1 MTNSQPSASGAP
13 APSITQLPKASLRE
27 RVSSALR
34 AAIISGEM
42 APGALYSAPSLAARF
57 GVSATPVREAM
68 LDLVKEGHVTI
79 APNKGFRVTEVD
91 DTQLDEIAAVRRLLE
106 PPVLRQ
112 VTPVVPAADFPD
124 LRRLAQ
130 RIVDEAEAGDLAAYT
145 EADRTFHLRL
155 LAYAGNARLVEIVS
169 DLRGQTRLLGLA
181 SLLGNGGLVESAREH
196 LTIVDLL
203 ESRDAD
209 AVEAFMQRHIDQV
222 RGRWARPPA

>member
-1 MTNSQPSASGAP
+1 MTQAS
-13 APSITQLPKASLRE
+13 SIVQLPKANLRE
-27 RVSSALR
+27 RVTSALR

-68 LDLVKEGHVTI
+68 LDLVKENLVTI

-91 DTQLDEIAAVRRLLE
+91 DAQLDEIAAIRQLLE
-106 PPVLRQ
+106 PPVVRQ
-112 VTPVVPAADFPD
+112 VTPTIPAEDFPM

-130 RIVDEAEAGDLAAYT
+130 DIVDWAEAGDLAEYT
-145 EADRTFHLRL
+145 QADRTFHLRL
-155 LAYAGNARLVEIVS
+155 LAYAGNARLVELVS

-181 SLLGNGGLVESAREH
+181 SLLENGELVESAREH
-196 LTIVDLL
+196 LTIVDLI

-209 AVEAFMQRHIDQV
+209 AAEAFMHRHIAQV
-222 RGRWARPPA
+222 RGRWARPKA